1 MDAGDRVMSS
11 GEILQGVVRQLR
23 EQLGGDTADGELLA
37 RYAGL
42 FFARPCRQLP
52 DRHEAEDVFQATFLA
67 LARAASR
74 LGRPASLANWLY
86 TVALRQARKARRRAA
101 RRAALESSAP
111 PRPQA
116 GSDPL
121 ADITAREFV

>member
-86 TVALRQARKARRRAA
+86 TVALRNARQARVAAA
-101 RRAALESSAP
+101 RRDARHARLAP
-111 PRPQA
+111 PPA
-116 GSDPL
+116 ADP
-121 ADITAREFV
+121 